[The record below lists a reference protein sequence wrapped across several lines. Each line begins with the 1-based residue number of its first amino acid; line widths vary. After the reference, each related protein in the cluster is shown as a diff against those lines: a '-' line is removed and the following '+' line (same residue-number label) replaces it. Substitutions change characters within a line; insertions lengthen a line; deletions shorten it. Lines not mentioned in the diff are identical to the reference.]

1 MILPF
6 MVHPRNHPFRR
17 NINFRTQAHHHRR
30 ISMEGETLLLR
41 WAGSCRQCRPAP
53 WTSWSRR
60 PRLRWSRRWP
70 RSSCLCTC
78 RSSWTPLAVRL
89 SLCWGKPESIYLAL
103 QEEFIVFAD
112 LPVSGL
118 FVWGPCCLS
127 TTQSCLYSL
136 LYSSESSTLHVWPL
150 GDPKSDWAWGS

>member
-6 MVHPRNHPFRR
+6 MVHPRNHPVRR

-30 ISMEGETLLLR
+30 ISMEGGTLLWI

-60 PRLRWSRRWP
+60 PRLRWSRKWP

-78 RSSWTPLAVRL
+78 RSSLTPPAVIL

-103 QEEFIVFAD
+103 QEKFSCIYRFTSVRIICMRSMLSLHCSVLPVFA
-112 LPVSGL
+112 LV
-118 FVWGPCCLS
+118 
-127 TTQSCLYSL
+127 
-136 LYSSESSTLHVWPL
+136 SSESCTLHVWPL